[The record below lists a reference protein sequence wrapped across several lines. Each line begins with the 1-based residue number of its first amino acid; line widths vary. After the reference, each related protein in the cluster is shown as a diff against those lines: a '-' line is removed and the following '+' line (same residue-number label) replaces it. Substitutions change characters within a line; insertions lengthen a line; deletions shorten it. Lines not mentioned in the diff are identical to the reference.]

1 MKRSATFVLTLICLS
16 FLACARKEKG
26 PVFTAQE
33 AREIARDAYVYGFPM
48 VDNYRIMY
56 AYNVDASNPEYKGG
70 FNEIHSVARV
80 YTPADKAIQTP
91 NSDTPYS
98 MLTAD
103 LRAEP
108 VVITVPEV
116 EPKRYYSAQFIDLYT
131 QNFAYIGSRTTGNA
145 AANFLLA
152 GPDWKGETPP
162 GIKDVIRCE
171 TQLAMVA
178 FRTQLFDPSDIDKVK
193 TIQDGYR
200 LHTLSQFLNQPAP
213 ATAPEIPFVKPLS
226 VSEEHTS
233 LGFFNILNFVLQF
246 CPTHP
251 SETALMERF
260 AKIDVGAGKNFNGET
275 MKPEILQAI
284 KDGMKD
290 AWAIE
295 DSLGKKMDAGEMS
308 SRDLFGTREY
318 LKNNYAYRM
327 AAAVWGI
334 YGNSAEEAMYP
345 SYRTDSRGE
354 ALSGANQYVLHF
366 GKDEIPPVNASWSIT
381 MYEMPQ
387 SLLYDNALD
396 RYLINS
402 SMLPK
407 LKKDKDGGITIY
419 IQHASPG
426 PKLQS
431 NWLPAP
437 AGPFAMAMR
446 LYWPKPEALDGTW
459 KAPLLQRM

>member
-1 MKRSATFVLTLICLS
+1 MKRSSAFVLTLVCLS
-16 FLACARKEKG
+16 FIACAKKEKA
-26 PVFTAQE
+26 PVFTAAE
-33 AREIARDAYVYGFPM
+33 ARAIARDAYVYGFPV
-48 VDNYRIMY
+48 VDSYRIMY
-56 AYNVDASNPEYKGG
+56 AYNVDASNPEFKGG
-70 FNEIHSVARV
+70 FNEIHNTARV

-98 MLTAD
+98 MLTVD

-108 VVITVPEV
+108 VVITVPEID
-116 EPKRYYSAQFIDLYT
+116 PKRYYSAQFIDLYT
-131 QNFAYIGSRTTGNA
+131 HNFAYIGSRTTGNSA
-145 AANFLLA
+145 GDFLLV
-152 GPDWKGETPP
+152 GPGWTGERPQN
-162 GIKDVIRCE
+162 IKDVLHCE

-193 TIQDGYR
+193 AIQEGYR
-200 LHTLSQFLNQPAP
+200 IHTLSHFLNQPAP
-213 ATAPEIPFVKPLS
+213 APAAEIPFVKPLS
-226 VSEEHTS
+226 VTEERTS

-260 AKIDVGAGKNFNGET
+260 AKINVGAGKTFNGET

-290 AWAIE
+290 AWAVA
-295 DSLGKKMDAGEMS
+295 DSVARQIDAGAVTS
-308 SRDLFGTREY
+308 GDLFGTREY

-327 AAAVWGI
+327 TAAVLGI
-334 YGNSAEEAMYP
+334 YGNSKEEAMYP
-345 SYRTDSRGE
+345 VYRTDSRGDD
-354 ALSGANQYVLHF
+354 LTGSNQYVLHF
-366 GKDEIPPVNASWSIT
+366 GKDELPPVAAFWSVT
-381 MYEMPQ
+381 MYEMPA

-446 LYWPKPEALDGTW
+446 LYWPRPEALDGTW
-459 KAPLLQRM
+459 KAPLLQKM